1 MCILTTYDLILV
13 QTQNYL
19 RELCICLL
27 LLAYSG
33 RRHWYCTERY
43 GFLYYN
49 IRVCHRVG
57 CRVWSHLR
65 NNSEVCDLRWHMW
78 RIACEG
84 CEESYVEDSMC
95 PFVTSAMF
103 RIWNIE
109 DHHIVLGSKT
119 CRKSWTLC
127 GIIWSESQIHTRLL
141 LSVNN
146 DKYFWR
152 RVDFTGEHALPRE
165 MVRRWCSLT
174 LFIHVDA
181 MCKAPPRGHYLL
193 TGVPGIAFGLAVQV
207 ASLLM
212 TEKPQALY
220 E

>member
-1 MCILTTYDLILV
+1 MGFYTII
-13 QTQNYL
+13 
-19 RELCICLL
+19 
-27 LLAYSG
+27 SG
-33 RRHWYCTERY
+33 CVTGWGAGCGRIFIIIVKDATEDD
-43 GFLYYN
+43 
-49 IRVCHRVG
+49 IK
-57 CRVWSHLR
+57 
-65 NNSEVCDLRWHMW
+65 
-78 RIACEG
+78 
-84 CEESYVEDSMC
+84 ESYVEDSMC

-103 RIWNIE
+103 WIWNIE

-141 LSVNN
+141 LSVNK

-212 TEKPQALY
+212 TENPKRCTNNPDFAAFL
-220 E
+220 